1 MDEGQAI
8 QDFQM
13 KASKEERDVFDRGVD
28 FIGKVSSGLL
38 VAPPEDRPALY
49 AQARRFLDQAGVDVT
64 EYPEEY
70 TDEMIPVLETA
81 VNSASAIGRSQYKDI
96 LDKNGNV
103 IGVRDLSTNKLQM
116 FPKPAGTNITYTKDG
131 GFSVKMGVGVED
143 GTGVTAGNVPLT
155 PTVKTKLQTTN
166 IDLENAF
173 ARVNEISQKYG
184 SGFLTIGGRL
194 RHKGAQWL
202 SYLGIGVSE
211 GDKKFADQ
219 RQQFVLLVN
228 REFNAYRKLIT
239 GAAAS
244 VKEIEFLKKA
254 ALDMSKDPLTFE
266 ASLKA
271 YTDALKRG
279 IRINR
284 RFLREGINVQ
294 DGEIVSEEV
303 FGELFDSA
311 WSQGSDDDPDERM
324 MELRDMG
331 LEDFEI
337 AERLTVEGYNTQFE
351 PGGS

>member
-1 MDEGQAI
+1 
-8 QDFQM
+8 
-13 KASKEERDVFDRGVD
+13 
-28 FIGKVSSGLL
+28 
-38 VAPPEDRPALY
+38 
-49 AQARRFLDQAGVDVT
+49 
-64 EYPEEY
+64 
-70 TDEMIPVLETA
+70 
-81 VNSASAIGRSQYKDI
+81 
-96 LDKNGNV
+96 
-103 IGVRDLSTNKLQM
+103 
-116 FPKPAGTNITYTKDG
+116 
-131 GFSVKMGVGVED
+131 
-143 GTGVTAGNVPLT
+143 
-155 PTVKTKLQTTN
+155 LQTTN

-266 ASLKA
+266 SSLKA